1 MGLFLRMNKKAT
13 FFLLFS
19 IVIIASVLRLYKLG
33 SIPPSISWDEAAVGY
48 NAYTI
53 AHWGRDEWGRVFPLI
68 FKSFEDYKNPVH
80 VYATVPFVGLFGLS
94 ELTTRLSAALFGIGN
109 VILIYFLATVLF
121 NSSFVGIIASFVLAI
136 SPYNIQFSRFNHE
149 LNFAVF
155 FFSLGLLFFLK
166 AIKGNS
172 KLLIASFFCFGIDLL
187 TYQSAKVVTPP
198 LVLFLILLNLKD
210 LLRTKRMFLAS
221 FLTYLLFVSLFFIE
235 PELLGTARLRQNTI
249 SEGAIEGSYL
259 YERSSNYFLGLGNVV
274 FDRYKLYFQNDFLF
288 DKGDSLPRHSAQI
301 VGTFYKIDGFF
312 LVIGLISLLV
322 RMLRKRDK
330 YVIFLIAWAVIAPLP
345 AAATSSFAHAARA
358 MFMTISWHLV
368 VAYGVYSVAML
379 LRRKLLVGIFLVLI
393 FLLMTLPLGRYV
405 KYYFEEYPEK
415 YAIEWQYGMKQ
426 IVEYMIENPDYYK
439 VYVDKE
445 RHQPYIFFLFYLKY
459 PLPDFLAT
467 VKYDKTESKSYNAVL
482 SFDRYQFGG
491 WNWIESY
498 PANGIAYILEPSK
511 YTGLRFM
518 NDFSVAK
525 LIKYPNRENAFYVLA
540 GEW

>member
-1 MGLFLRMNKKAT
+1 MSKKITFLLLFL
-13 FFLLFS
+13 
-19 IVIIASVLRLYKLG
+19 IIIIASILRLYKLG
-33 SIPPSISWDEAAVGY
+33 FTPPSISWDEAAVGY

-53 AHWGRDEWGRVFPLI
+53 AHWGRDEWGRTFPLI

-94 ELTTRLSAALFGIGN
+94 ELTTRLPAALFGVGN
-109 VILIYFLATVLF
+109 VILIYFLATALF
-121 NSSFVGIIASFVLAI
+121 NSSFVGVIASFVLAI

-155 FFSLGLLFFLK
+155 FFSLGLLLFIK

-198 LVLFLILLNLKD
+198 LVLLLLLLNLKD
-210 LLRTKRMFLAS
+210 LLKIKKVFLVS
-221 FLTYLLFVSLFFIE
+221 FLTYLLFISLFFIE
-235 PELLGTARLRQNTI
+235 PELLGTARLRQNPI
-249 SEGAIEGSYL
+249 SEGTVEESYL
-259 YERSSNYFLGLGNVV
+259 YRRSNSYFLGLTNVI

-288 DKGDSLPRHSAQI
+288 DSGDPLPRHSTQI
-301 VGTFYKIDGFF
+301 VGTFYKIDGLF
-312 LVIGLISLLV
+312 LAIGLIFLLV
-322 RMLRKRDK
+322 RMIGKREK
-330 YVIFLIAWAVIAPLP
+330 YVIFLIAWAIIAPLP

-358 MFMTISWHLV
+358 MFMTISWHLI
-368 VAYGVYSVAML
+368 VAYGVYGVVIL
-379 LRRKLLVGIFLVLI
+379 LRRKLLIGIFLVLI
-393 FLLMTLPLGRYV
+393 FLLMALSLGRYI

-426 IVEYMIENPDYYK
+426 IVEDIIKNPDYYK

-467 VKYDKTESKSYNAVL
+467 VKYDKTESKSYNTVL

-498 PANGIAYILEPSK
+498 PASRIVYVLEPSK
-511 YTGLRFM
+511 YTGLRFI

-525 LIKYPNRENAFYVLA
+525 LIKYPNGENAFYVLT
-540 GEW
+540 GGW